1 MAVLEKTDRLL
12 HAFAAL
18 ADLGQEIADA
28 QNFEEMARASLYVVL
43 GALAI
48 RRGALAI
55 YDPNLERLRFVAA
68 RGLQDELAEEALD
81 RDTASRLGHAM
92 ARGMWLTERGGK
104 DLPTLKALTAARFEL
119 LMPLVVRGELVG
131 LLLLGDKASGE
142 PLRDGD
148 REIIAAMA
156 RHISVGIHNH
166 RLMAEVRC
174 RADENRRL
182 YDDLREL
189 YHDTVR
195 AFAVAIDC
203 KDAYTRGH
211 SERVGKYAAIIAR
224 ELGWDDDAVEGIRV
238 AGYLHDIGK
247 LIVDREVMNSPRR
260 FSARDVPEL
269 REHTIAGYEILTR
282 IKHPYTDL
290 PLLARYHHER
300 LDGTGYP
307 EGLQGDQIP
316 LGAKIVALADAFDAM
331 TTDRPY
337 RKRRQFAE
345 IVAELRN
352 GMGTQFANDVVRAL
366 CRALLCEVDEA
377 LRSGERRK
385 IFDELEWDYI
395 QPEQTRPLLEALLAE
410 AHLPPQFNAPSGL
423 AWGIE

>member
-1 MAVLEKTDRLL
+1 MLEKTDRLL

-68 RGLQDELAEEALD
+68 RGLQSELAEEALD
-81 RDTASRLGHAM
+81 RETASRLGDGPTRGIWLAK
-92 ARGMWLTERGGK
+92 AR
-104 DLPTLKALTAARFEL
+104 DLPALKALAAARFEL
-119 LMPLVVRGELVG
+119 LMPLVVRGELIG

-156 RHISVGIHNH
+156 RHIAVGIHNH

-174 RADENRRL
+174 RADENRKL

-337 RKRRQFAE
+337 RKRRHFTE
-345 IVAELRN
+345 IIAELRRCT
-352 GMGTQFANDVVRAL
+352 GTQFACDVVSAL
-366 CRALLCEVDEA
+366 CRALLREVDEA

-395 QPEQTRPLLEALLAE
+395 QPEHTRPLLEALLTE